1 MKYYPNYMGIIT
13 NHDKGSIL
21 NNQDLAWK
29 VSGRFFSARLFVL
42 LLTLSLA
49 ISLAIK
55 AVVGIDFEMPS
66 TCHQYVSLEAWLPP
80 SVLQKPSVSGIAKLL
95 CKVRQTWSWKML
107 TCWKLNQFW
116 SFFSPLEAY
125 ADSPVQGEEG
135 DGNGGG
141 TFMS

>member
-1 MKYYPNYMGIIT
+1 MIRIHIKQPGFGME
-13 NHDKGSIL
+13 SI
-21 NNQDLAWK
+21 
-29 VSGRFFSARLFVL
+29 RPFFFSARLFVL

-55 AVVGIDFEMPS
+55 AVVGIDIEMPS

-107 TCWKLNQFW
+107 KVE
-116 SFFSPLEAY
+116 S
-125 ADSPVQGEEG
+125 
-135 DGNGGG
+135 
-141 TFMS
+141 